1 MAFTNFARVAELD
14 VPEQRDLLTTGAP
27 EEQVW
32 AAWALG
38 LALGARA
45 NPDLRAALERADHS
59 GVRRHLV
66 VMLAGLGERSLLE
79 GLAEG
84 EIDEAV
90 RATASQYL
98 LQTGTTDETSR
109 VRPLLEALL
118 RDPSAKVRR
127 ALLIAGQEIPAASG
141 LTRDDLLLLLNDV
154 DSEVRDLAIEALLRV
169 DELEQLFPG
178 ALEDHI
184 PLEPDI
190 HLRRRL
196 MRLAIGAGRSRH
208 LLTLASGAE
217 AVRKLEL
224 LQTLHEHRLV
234 FTRTELTPL
243 ITQQDP
249 AADYYLAFLL
259 DEQSAPEAM
268 SWLLA
273 QCARAIDSPYPPGHS
288 DLERYNFST
297 RCYILLDRALARADM
312 SQLAPADQGNLA
324 AIKAHLEAFRKQ
336 LDEAREQYEAVGMQ
350 MDWSQYDHIQRR
362 LVVLERIRAFDDK
375 SV

>member
-84 EIDEAV
+84 EMDEAV

-98 LQTGTTDETSR
+98 LQTGTTDEAPRMRS
-109 VRPLLEALL
+109 LIEALL
-118 RDPSAKVRR
+118 RDPSPKVRR

-178 ALEDHI
+178 VLEDRI

-196 MRLAIGAGRSRH
+196 IRLAIGAGRSRH
-208 LLTLASGAE
+208 LLALANSAE
-217 AVRKLEL
+217 PGRKLEL

-234 FTRTELTPL
+234 FIWTALLPL
-243 ITQQDP
+243 IAQADP
-249 AADYYLAFLL
+249 SADYYLAFLL
-259 DEQSAPEAM
+259 AEQSAPEVT

-273 QCARAIDSPYPPGHS
+273 QCARAIDAPYPPDHS

-297 RCYILLDRALARADM
+297 RCYILLDRALTRTDM
-312 SQLAPADQGNLA
+312 SRLTPADQSNLA

-336 LDEAREQYEAVGMQ
+336 LDEASEQYKAVGME